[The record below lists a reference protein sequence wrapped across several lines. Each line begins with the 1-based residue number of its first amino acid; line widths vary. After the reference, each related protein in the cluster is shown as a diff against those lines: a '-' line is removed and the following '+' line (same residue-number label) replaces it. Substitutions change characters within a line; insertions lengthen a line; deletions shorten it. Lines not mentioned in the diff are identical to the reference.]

1 MGSSL
6 TRRLQGAALVS
17 FAVALAVTISA
28 PVAQAH
34 TFLVRS
40 SPEAGARLRT
50 SPDEV
55 VLDFTEIIAS
65 GSTIDVHRNDGQ
77 RVDVLSVGTDDDRTR
92 LRASLPALDDG
103 VYRVN
108 WRVVADDGHNTQGE
122 FVFAVGVAVPADAT
136 TVSQTATTQIA
147 WADTLAALALL
158 GGLAIAFGGLLS
170 ERFIWTAERTTARPG
185 FVTGGV
191 VVGLVG
197 ALASVALAIH
207 RAGVLTEPGRWAGML
222 TTRADRA
229 NVVAVVLL
237 AVGLLLVPRRR
248 VRVVALVPLA
258 GAIVMVAVRGHAP
271 EASGWWATPAT
282 AAHVL
287 VAGAWIGAL
296 AHLALIT
303 RATTAIEPTIEPGPS
318 RYAKAA
324 LVAAITTLVI
334 GVAAGI
340 SQLDRLAD
348 LTGTRYGQILLVK
361 LLLVAVGLI
370 VAFVARRRGIPA
382 VGSRIRHL
390 ARYTTIEAV
399 TLAGVL
405 AASAL
410 LSTTAPAVGLG
421 SIELPAASLPDP
433 TTLTSD
439 LAGSHQ
445 VLVAA
450 AFDRLQIRVLPPG
463 GQPTRQQTST
473 FSGIEPDGTRF
484 DLEPRPCGPG
494 CFDIAHHW
502 INGTTRFT
510 VTVTS
515 PDADGGTA
523 QLAVVWPPGPE
534 ASAILAQAIA
544 ATRAAG
550 DITVTETVSSGPAA
564 TLAPGDLATTG
575 DDYIAASP
583 FSNGADD
590 VHELAA
596 EDESTVIAFIVS
608 GTGTWHQL
616 SIDDQHRIRTE
627 TLVDPGHRIDRTIT
641 YRDVP

>member
-1 MGSSL
+1 MGSLL
-6 TRRLQGAALVS
+6 TRRLQGAALVL
-17 FAVALAVTISA
+17 FAVALAVTLSA
-28 PVAQAH
+28 PAAQAH

-40 SPEAGARLRT
+40 SPEAGARLRA
-50 SPDEV
+50 SPGEV
-55 VLDFTEIIAS
+55 VLDFTEIIAA
-65 GSTIDVHRNDGQ
+65 GSTIDVHRNDGP
-77 RVDVLSVGTDDDRTR
+77 RVDVLSVGTDGDRTR

-103 VYRVN
+103 VYQVN
-108 WRVVADDGHNTQGE
+108 WRVVADDGHTTEGE
-122 FVFAVGVAVPADAT
+122 FVFAVGVAVPADAM
-136 TVSQTATTQIA
+136 TVGRTETSRIL
-147 WADTLAALALL
+147 WADALAALALL
-158 GGLAIAFGGLLS
+158 GGLAVAFGGLLS
-170 ERFIWTAERTTARPG
+170 GRFIWTSQPTLSRLG
-185 FVTGGV
+185 FVKGGV

-197 ALASVALAIH
+197 ALSSVALAVH
-207 RAGVLTEPGRWAGML
+207 RAGALTAPGRWADSL
-222 TTRADRA
+222 TARADRA
-229 NVVAVVLL
+229 NVAAVVLL
-237 AVGLLLVPRRR
+237 AVALLLVQRRR
-248 VRVVALVPLA
+248 ARVVALVPLA

-296 AHLALIT
+296 AHLASIA
-303 RATTAIEPTIEPGPS
+303 RGSTADEGAIEPGPS

-324 LVAAITTLVI
+324 LVAATTTLVI
-334 GVAAGI
+334 GVAIAF
-340 SQLDRLAD
+340 SQLDHLRN

-382 VGSRIRHL
+382 AGSRVRQL
-390 ARYTTIEAV
+390 ARYTTIEAA
-399 TLAGVL
+399 TLVGVL

-421 SIELPAASLPDP
+421 SIELPAAPLPDP

-450 AFDRLQIRVLPPG
+450 ALDRLQIRVTPPG

-473 FSGIEPDGTRF
+473 FSGVEPDGTPF

-502 INGTTRFT
+502 TDGTTRFT
-510 VTVTS
+510 VTVTN

-523 QLAVVWPPGPE
+523 QLAVVWPPGPD
-534 ASAILAQAIA
+534 ATTILAQAIA

-550 DITVTETVSSGPAA
+550 DITVTETISSGPAA
-564 TLAPGDLATTG
+564 TFGGDLMTTG
-575 DDYIAASP
+575 DDYISSSP

-590 VHELAA
+590 VYELPAQ
-596 EDESTVIAFIVS
+596 DGLTVIAFIVS
-608 GTGTWHQL
+608 GTGSWHQL
-616 SIDDQHRIRTE
+616 SIDDQHRIRAE
-627 TLVDPGHRIDRTIT
+627 ILVDPGHRIDRTII
-641 YRDVP
+641 YQDVP

>member
-1 MGSSL
+1 MGSFL
-6 TRRLQGAALVS
+6 TRRLQGAALVL
-17 FAVALAVTISA
+17 FAVALAVTLSA
-28 PVAQAH
+28 PAAQAH

-40 SPEAGARLRT
+40 SPEAGARLRA
-50 SPDEV
+50 SPGEV
-55 VLDFTEIIAS
+55 VLDFTEIIAA
-65 GSTIDVHRNDGQ
+65 GSTIDVHRNDGP
-77 RVDVLSVGTDDDRTR
+77 RVDVLSVGTDGDRTR

-103 VYRVN
+103 VYQVN
-108 WRVVADDGHNTQGE
+108 WRVVADDGHTTEGE
-122 FVFAVGVAVPADAT
+122 FVFAVGVAVPADAM
-136 TVSQTATTQIA
+136 TVGRTDTSRIL
-147 WADTLAALALL
+147 WADALAALALL
-158 GGLAIAFGGLLS
+158 GGLAVAFGGLLS
-170 ERFIWTAERTTARPG
+170 GRFIWTSQPTLSRLG
-185 FVTGGV
+185 FVKGGV

-197 ALASVALAIH
+197 ALSSVALAVH
-207 RAGVLTEPGRWAGML
+207 RAGVLTAPGRWADSL
-222 TTRADRA
+222 TARADRA
-229 NVVAVVLL
+229 NVAAVVLL
-237 AVGLLLVPRRR
+237 AVALLLVQRRR
-248 VRVVALVPLA
+248 ARVVALVPLA

-296 AHLALIT
+296 AHLASIA
-303 RATTAIEPTIEPGPS
+303 RGSTADEGAIEPGPS

-324 LVAAITTLVI
+324 LVAATTTLVI
-334 GVAAGI
+334 GVAIAF
-340 SQLDRLAD
+340 SQLDHLRD
-348 LTGTRYGQILLVK
+348 VTGTRYGQILLVK

-382 VGSRIRHL
+382 VGSRVRQL
-390 ARYTTIEAV
+390 ARYTTIEAA
-399 TLAGVL
+399 TLVVVL

-421 SIELPAASLPDP
+421 SIELPAAPMPDP

-450 AFDRLQIRVLPPG
+450 ALDRLQIRVTPPG

-473 FSGIEPDGTRF
+473 FSGVEPDGTPF

-494 CFDIAHHW
+494 CFYIAHHW
-502 INGTTRFT
+502 TDGTTRFT
-510 VTVTS
+510 VTVTN

-523 QLAVVWPPGPE
+523 QLAVVWPPGPD
-534 ASAILAQAIA
+534 ATTILAQAIA

-564 TLAPGDLATTG
+564 TFGGDLMTTG
-575 DDYIAASP
+575 DDYISSSP

-590 VHELAA
+590 VYELPAQ
-596 EDESTVIAFIVS
+596 DGLTVIAFIVS
-608 GTGTWHQL
+608 GTGSWHQL

-627 TLVDPGHRIDRTIT
+627 ILVDPGHRIDRTIT
-641 YRDVP
+641 YQDVP